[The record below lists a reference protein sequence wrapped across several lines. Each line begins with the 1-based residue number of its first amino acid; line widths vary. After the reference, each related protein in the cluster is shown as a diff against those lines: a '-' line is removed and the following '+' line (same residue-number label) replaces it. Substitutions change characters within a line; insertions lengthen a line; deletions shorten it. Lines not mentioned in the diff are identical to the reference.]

1 MTTDE
6 KQTTAGTETKTP
18 ATGRVETTA
27 PACTA
32 DMTAAFLVLRGWLA
46 VRAILAGIEKFSAFR
61 TIQKP
66 FVDPTTGMVDPSGAM
81 IEVKQKFY
89 SLTNY
94 SGIPQSLKDKFATE
108 PLLPHAATTP
118 FYVVLGWAL
127 IVLGVMLLVGV
138 GTRISL
144 FLQGLLYIALTA
156 GLILIKQ
163 DDGVAWLGI
172 HVGLVAFAL
181 MLAKYNRFTLLR
193 KW

>member
-6 KQTTAGTETKTP
+6 KQTTTKTP
-18 ATGRVETTA
+18 AAAGVET
-27 PACTA
+27 CA
-32 DMTAAFLVLRGWLA
+32 DCGCDRTLAFLVLRLWLA
-46 VRAILAGIEKFSAFR
+46 VRAILAGIEKFGAYR

-66 FVDPTTGMVDPSGAM
+66 FMDPVTGMPDPSGAM
-81 IEVKQKFY
+81 VEVKVKYY

-94 SGIPQSLKDKFATE
+94 ASIPQSLKDKFANE
-108 PLLPHAATTP
+108 PLLPHAMTTP
-118 FYVVLGWAL
+118 FYASLGWAL
-127 IVLGVMLLVGV
+127 ILLGVMLLVGL

-144 FLQGLLYIALTA
+144 VLQGLLYVALTI

-163 DDGVAWLGI
+163 EDGVAWLGI
-172 HVGLVAFAL
+172 HIALVAFAL

>member
-1 MTTDE
+1 MKE
-6 KQTTAGTETKTP
+6 STETRVP
-18 ATGRVETTA
+18 APCWDFTL
-27 PACTA
+27 
-32 DMTAAFLVLRGWLA
+32 AFLLLRLWLG
-46 VRAILAGIEKFSAFR
+46 VRALLTGIEKFSAFK

-66 FVDPTTGMVDPSGAM
+66 FVDPVTGMVDSSGAM

-89 SLTNY
+89 SFTNY
-94 SGIPQSLKDKFATE
+94 SAIPQSLKDKFATE

-118 FYVVLGWAL
+118 FYGVLGPAL
-127 IVLGVMLLVGV
+127 ILLGLMLIIGV

-144 FLQGLLYIALTA
+144 FIQGLIYIALTI

-172 HVGLVAFAL
+172 HVALVALAL
-181 MLAKYNRFTLLR
+181 MLVRHNRFSLLR